1 MNEYRKYFKNNKQ
14 LLMKLE
20 ELHNKKYNIKKL
32 IDSETSIEPFIT
44 EFSGL
49 PRTGKS
55 SSLARVYDFFKQA
68 NIKIEKTTEPA
79 QIIKDSMS
87 KEAVSKM
94 TNLEFNNKTL
104 DISKEELNRKISQ
117 KPAII
122 IQDRGVIDNYFWYQM
137 MYEEK
142 KINDELYE
150 QILLKLYQDLA
161 NIDQL
166 FIMLADPEIIIFR
179 DYINQIYLEDRKK
192 TTIERV
198 IQLRAGFEHLLPLI
212 ESKIPKESLVKLD
225 TSNIGEIETSIFI
238 ADKMM
243 DGVYNKILCKSK
255 HTKNIY

>member
-1 MNEYRKYFKNNKQ
+1 MNEYRKYFKNNEQ
-14 LLMKLE
+14 LLTKLE
-20 ELHNKKYNIKKL
+20 MLHNKKYVIKKL
-32 IDSETSIEPFIT
+32 IDSETNIEPFIT

-87 KEAVSKM
+87 KEVVSKM
-94 TNLEFNNKTL
+94 TNLEFNDKAL
-104 DISKEELNRKISQ
+104 EISKKELNGTINQ

-142 KINDELYE
+142 KINEEQYE
-150 QILLKLYQDLA
+150 KILLNLYKD
-161 NIDQL
+161 IITVDQL
-166 FIMLADPEIIIFR
+166 FIMVAEPQVIIFR

-192 TTIERV
+192 
-198 IQLRAGFEHLLPLI
+198 QLWKELL
-212 ESKIPKESLVKLD
+212 D
-225 TSNIGEIETSIFI
+225 
-238 ADKMM
+238 
-243 DGVYNKILCKSK
+243 
-255 HTKNIY
+255 

>member
-1 MNEYRKYFKNNKQ
+1 MNEYRKYFKNNEE
-14 LLMKLE
+14 LLSKLE
-20 ELHNKKYNIKKL
+20 KLHEKKYALKHL
-32 IDSETSIEPFIT
+32 IDSEQNIDPFIA

-68 NIKIEKTTEPA
+68 NIKIEKTIEPA

-87 KEAVSKM
+87 KEEVSKM

-104 DISKEELNRKISQ
+104 VISKEELFRKRNQ
-117 KPAII
+117 KPTII

-142 KINDELYE
+142 KISNELYE
-150 QILLKLYQDLA
+150 EILLKLYQDLMS
-161 NIDQL
+161 IDQL
-166 FIMLADPEIIIFR
+166 FVMFADPETIILR

-198 IQLRAGFEHLLPLI
+198 TQLRMGFEHLLPLI
-212 ESKIPKESLVKLD
+212 E
-225 TSNIGEIETSIFI
+225 N
-238 ADKMM
+238 KML
-243 DGVYNKILCKSK
+243 GGG
-255 HTKNIY
+255 

>member
-1 MNEYRKYFKNNKQ
+1 MSEYRKYFRNNKQ

-20 ELHNKKYNIKKL
+20 ELHDKKYTLKKL
-32 IDSETSIEPFIT
+32 MDSQVSVEPFIT

-79 QIIKDSMS
+79 QIIKESMS
-87 KEAVSKM
+87 KDAVSRM
-94 TNLEFNNKTL
+94 TNLEFNNLAL
-104 DISKEELNRKISQ
+104 DISKEELDRKKRQ

-137 MYEEK
+137 FYEEK
-142 KINDELYE
+142 KISDEFYE
-150 QILLKLYQDLA
+150 QILLNLYQDLV
-161 NIDQL
+161 NTDQL

-192 TTIERV
+192 TTRERV

-212 ESKIPKESLVKLD
+212 ENKIPKENLVKLD
-225 TSNIGEIETSIFI
+225 TSNIGEIETSIII

-243 DGVYNKILCKSK
+243 DRIYNKILCKK
-255 HTKNIY
+255 QNH